1 MQQDDRARASAAFCE
16 IVRLLRSRV
25 RPGWAE
31 LELTMAQLKALFAI
45 TATGGLTGR
54 DLAERLGIGPSA
66 VTPLVDRL
74 VAHGYVRRE
83 EDAADRRITWARPTA
98 PARAL
103 FDRLSAAN
111 REHFEQVLTGLE
123 PAELATVRAA
133 LELLARAAE
142 RELAVE
148 PGSLE
153 AISQ

>member
-1 MQQDDRARASAAFCE
+1 MHQDDRARASAAFCE
-16 IVRLLRSRV
+16 VVRLLRSRV
-25 RPGWAE
+25 RPVWSE
-31 LELTMAQLKALFAI
+31 LELTMAQLKALIAI

-103 FDRLSAAN
+103 FDQLSAAN
-111 REHFEQVLTGLE
+111 REHFEQLLAGLD

-142 RELAVE
+142 RDLAVE